1 MSGNFVKV
9 IGSTFLLRSKSRS
22 FPFCN
27 NVIVSFLVTAFFVSS
42 CRFLR
47 KDYLRNIWAYISSK
61 FGYKGCEG
69 VLKFHWKDSIESLF
83 NEIVELGIIGENEF
97 EYDYVMYNYYK
108 FKKDDVNEKKYA
120 ERLINRCRG
129 HRR

>member
-9 IGSTFLLRSKSRS
+9 IGSTFLLRIKFCS

-69 VLKFHWKDSIESLF
+69 VLKFHWKDSIE
-83 NEIVELGIIGENEF
+83 I
-97 EYDYVMYNYYK
+97 Y
-108 FKKDDVNEKKYA
+108 
-120 ERLINRCRG
+120 LILKNMIAVIWG
-129 HRR
+129 